1 MCQQSVYIH
10 QKRCDE
16 GVVQGAESES
26 GVASGKPLKLSW
38 TEFILKRVGDSM
50 TSEGLFST
58 QDFMEGQKIS
68 EILSRINESQMAHH
82 PQSYTI
88 Y

>member
-1 MCQQSVYIH
+1 
-10 QKRCDE
+10 
-16 GVVQGAESES
+16 
-26 GVASGKPLKLSW
+26 
-38 TEFILKRVGDSM
+38 M

>member
-1 MCQQSVYIH
+1 
-10 QKRCDE
+10 
-16 GVVQGAESES
+16 
-26 GVASGKPLKLSW
+26 
-38 TEFILKRVGDSM
+38 M

-88 Y
+88 YWAVILSRALYMTLHKKLGFYNLTSCNSIWWIN

>member
-1 MCQQSVYIH
+1 MPAECTH
-10 QKRCDE
+10 QKRSDE
-16 GVVQGAESES
+16 RVVQGAGSES
-26 GVASGKPLKLSW
+26 GVAAGKPLKLSW
-38 TEFILKRVGDSM
+38 TEFSLKRVGDSM